1 MSKCWKVKLTNYS
14 IKYILS
20 LTLTSTPSYRP
31 RWPGSRLQLLAS
43 LNFVLD
49 LAVQGE
55 PPFTSLFVP
64 PDTFPL
70 VYRHCEHSSP
80 SSGSSPHLTT
90 VIGHTLVSAVWEGN
104 SRLFSTCTWSVM
116 GCGLWGSCPLALQS
130 PCPLGKGDLKST
142 EQRGRLLLPKFKAVL
157 SSREMWSKSQDGVR
171 ACIPQILES
180 WMDFS
185 QMPSVI
191 KAASQWLS

>member
-70 VYRHCEHSSP
+70 VHRHCEHSSP

-104 SRLFSTCTWSVM
+104 SRLFSTCTWSVN
-116 GCGLWGSCPLALQS
+116 GLWALGVMSLGPTVSLPFGEGGPQKHRAEGETPLA
-130 PCPLGKGDLKST
+130 
-142 EQRGRLLLPKFKAVL
+142 
-157 SSREMWSKSQDGVR
+157 
-171 ACIPQILES
+171 QI
-180 WMDFS
+180 
-185 QMPSVI
+185 
-191 KAASQWLS
+191 